1 MKKTL
6 KMFKF
11 FFALIICSILLA
23 VIGIFVISQMAE
35 SQDDKREVITGLTL
49 EQIIDVSE
57 LSTFTAIYNGIA
69 EVMNKEKT
77 DQIDYYVSYEAR
89 VKAGIEFDKITI
101 DIDDAQKI
109 IYIAMPPVSI
119 TEINVDIASLDFIFY
134 NDKANTVSV
143 SQEAF
148 KACEADVE
156 TESQQQEKIIELATQ
171 NAKNILDALTRPIIE
186 QLYPD
191 YTLVIE

>member
-1 MKKTL
+1 MKKTF
-6 KMFKF
+6 KIFKF
-11 FFALIICSILLA
+11 IVALIICLILLA
-23 VIGIFVISQMAE
+23 VIGFFVIPQITE
-35 SQDDKREVITGLTL
+35 SQNDKREVITDLTL
-49 EQIIDVSE
+49 EKIIDVSE
-57 LSTFTAIYNGIA
+57 LSTFTAIYNGVA
-69 EVMNKEKT
+69 KVMNKEKT

-109 IYIAMPPVSI
+109 IYITMPPVTI

-143 SQEAF
+143 SKEAF
-148 KACEADVE
+148 KACETDVE

-171 NAKNILDALTRPIIE
+171 NAKNILDALTRPIIG